1 MEFTTGLMS
10 LDTAL
15 NEMLSRVT
23 PLTAQETLPLVQ
35 CFGRILASD
44 VVSPLDVP
52 GFDNSAMDGYAVR
65 LADIA
70 SGQPLP
76 VAGKSFAGQPY
87 HGEWPA
93 GTCIRIMTG
102 APVPEG
108 CEAVVMQEQTEQMD
122 NGVRFTAEVRS
133 GQNIRRR
140 GEDISAGAVVFPAGT
155 RLTTAELPVI
165 ASLGIAEVPVIR

>member
-70 SGQPLP
+70 TGQPLP

-108 CEAVVMQEQTEQMD
+108 CEAVVMQEQTEQTD
-122 NGVRFTAEVRS
+122 VLLLKCVAGKIFAVAVKISLQVRLFS
-133 GQNIRRR
+133 RR
-140 GEDISAGAVVFPAGT
+140 
-155 RLTTAELPVI
+155 EL
-165 ASLGIAEVPVIR
+165 A

>member
-65 LADIA
+65 LADIT

-108 CEAVVMQEQTEQMD
+108 CEAVVMQEQTEQTD

-165 ASLGIAEVPVIR
+165 ASLGLPKFR